1 MRFDFFRRAGSADA
15 AAGDGPGADAASRA
29 AADAGS
35 NGHLAYDMLLDAQRR
50 VIGYR
55 MAWRAA
61 GEAPGAHAGAGVKA
75 LMDTLA
81 AHLSPEGT
89 GWLLGAQVVFVD
101 VTVDALFQSELQS
114 LPPQNVVLCMGA
126 DELMDADMRS
136 ILLFL
141 REQGFGF
148 MLCGA
153 RTLPDDA
160 ELRAIITH
168 VEVAA
173 SDAAIVARLANET
186 QLGHPAVELI
196 APRVENWTQFDT
208 CASRRVNVFVDGAF
222 RNPPVKEAE
231 DALQPESLLIVK
243 LMQMIQRNE
252 DVRAIESAL
261 KHDAALTYRLL
272 RYINSP
278 SVGMAVEIHSLRHAV
293 AMLGYSPLYRWL
305 SLLLATSNKAS
316 SPFMMKK
323 AILRGRF
330 VELMG
335 QGMLPPSEADN
346 LFVAGMFSL
355 LDQLLGVSME
365 GVLRKVQLTESVQQA
380 ILSRTGL
387 YGPFVA
393 LAESCEM
400 DDGRAPRLSEALFLS
415 ASQVNAAQLA
425 ALVWSLDA
433 GPAAAGP
440 PA

>member
-1 MRFDFFRRAGSADA
+1 MRFDFFRRSSGDTGANPDLGAGTDGSAQ
-15 AAGDGPGADAASRA
+15 P
-29 AADAGS
+29 DAGPD
-35 NGHLAYDMLLDAQRR
+35 GHVAYAMLLDAQRR
-50 VIGYR
+50 VMGYR

-61 GEAPGAHAGAGVKA
+61 GGEGSGVSGAAGVKA

-81 AHLSPEGT
+81 MHLNPT
-89 GWLLGAQVVFVD
+89 PAGWLLGPQLVFVD

-114 LPPQNVVLCMGA
+114 LPPQHMVLCMGV
-126 DELMDADMRS
+126 DELLDADMRS

-153 RTLPDDA
+153 TALPEDP
-160 ELRAIITH
+160 ELRAIVTH
-168 VEVAA
+168 FEV
-173 SDAAIVARLANET
+173 DARDADTVARLRRDAE
-186 QLGHPAVELI
+186 LGHPPVEPI
-196 APRVENWTQFDT
+196 ASRVENWDEFDA
-208 CASRRVNVFVDGAF
+208 CAGRRVNVFIEGAF
-222 RNPPVKEAE
+222 RNPPVRETE
-231 DALQPESLLIVK
+231 DALQPESLLIVQ
-243 LMQMIQRNE
+243 LMQMLQRNE
-252 DVRAIESAL
+252 DVRVIEAAL

-305 SLLLATSNKAS
+305 SLLLATSNKGG

-335 QGMLPPSEADN
+335 QGMLPASEADN

-380 ILSRTGL
+380 ILSRGGL

-393 LAESCEM
+393 LAESCEL
-400 DDGRAPRLSEALFLS
+400 DDGQASRLSEALFLS
-415 ASQVNAAQLA
+415 ADQVNAAQLS
-425 ALVWSLDA
+425 ALVWAQDA
-433 GPAAAGP
+433 SPVAAGP
-440 PA
+440 

>member
-1 MRFDFFRRAGSADA
+1 MRFDFFRRHGNDEAT
-15 AAGDGPGADAASRA
+15 GADGAEALRA
-29 AADAGS
+29 QEAGA
-35 NGHLAYDMLLDAQRR
+35 NGHVAYAMLLDAQRR

-55 MAWRAA
+55 LAWRPANAPA
-61 GEAPGAHAGAGVKA
+61 GAPAGAGVKA
-75 LMDTLA
+75 LMDTVALQ
-81 AHLSPEGT
+81 LNPEGV
-89 GWLLGAQVVFVD
+89 GWQLGSMLLFVD

-114 LPPQNVVLCMGA
+114 LPPQSVVLCMSA
-126 DELMDADMRS
+126 DDLRDADLRS

-153 RTLPDDA
+153 TGLPGDP
-160 ELRAIITH
+160 EVRAIVTH
-168 VEVAA
+168 FEV
-173 SDAAIVARLANET
+173 DARDADIVVRVRQEAQQGPL
-186 QLGHPAVELI
+186 PVELV
-196 APRVENWTQFDT
+196 APRVANWKEFDA
-208 CASRRVNVFVDGAF
+208 CAARGVNVFIDGAF
-222 RNPPVKEAE
+222 RNPPVKDAD

-252 DVRAIESAL
+252 DVRAIEAAL

-335 QGMLPPSEADN
+335 QGMLPPSESDN

-380 ILSRTGL
+380 ILSRSGL

-393 LAESCEM
+393 LAESCEL
-400 DDGRAPRLSEALFLS
+400 DDGQAGSLSEALFLS
-415 ASQVNAAQLA
+415 AAQVNAAQLS
-425 ALVWSLDA
+425 ALVWSQDA
-433 GPAAAGP
+433 GPAATGP
-440 PA
+440 

>member
-1 MRFDFFRRAGSADA
+1 MRFDFFRRSSEGAE
-15 AAGDGPGADAASRA
+15 AGDGSGTGAPAQ
-29 AADAGS
+29 ADTGH
-35 NGHLAYDMLLDAQRR
+35 NGLVAYAMLLDAQRR
-50 VIGYR
+50 VAGYR
-55 MAWRAA
+55 MAWRTGGERSGAA
-61 GEAPGAHAGAGVKA
+61 GATGVKA

-81 AHLSPEGT
+81 MHLNAGSD
-89 GWLLGAQVVFVD
+89 GWRLGSQLVFVD

-114 LPPQNVVLCMGA
+114 LPPQQMVLCMGA
-126 DELMDADMRS
+126 DELTDADMRS

-153 RTLPDDA
+153 SELPEDP
-160 ELRAIITH
+160 ELRAIVTH
-168 VEVAA
+168 FEV
-173 SDAAIVARLANET
+173 DAGDADIVARLRRDA
-186 QLGHPAVELI
+186 QLGHPPVEPV
-196 APRVENWTQFDT
+196 ASRVESWDAFDA
-208 CASRRVNVFVDGAF
+208 CAARRVNVFVDGAF
-222 RNPPVKEAE
+222 RNPPVREAE
-231 DALQPESLLIVK
+231 DALQPESLLIVQ
-243 LMQMIQRNE
+243 LMQMLQRNE
-252 DVRAIESAL
+252 DVRVIEAAL

-305 SLLLATSNKAS
+305 SLLLATSNKAG

-335 QGMLPPSEADN
+335 QGMLPASEADN

-380 ILSRTGL
+380 ILSRSGL

-393 LAESCEM
+393 LAESCEL
-400 DDGRAPRLSEALFLS
+400 DDGQASRLSEALFLS
-415 ASQVNAAQLA
+415 ADQVNAAQLS
-425 ALVWSLDA
+425 ALVWSQDA

-440 PA
+440 